1 MRRNRDF
8 GIKQNNGPLMTDHL
22 RDLDIE
28 LELLKR
34 KREILQQEQN
44 MISRIARQNYEQPSS
59 SFRHEHIQFQP
70 QQVDV
75 ANFSNLYEAQGGTR
89 NFRNNLKRQ
98 NQSNWQAPNPPKRF
112 NAPRA
117 VNPWQNDSVQGQRK
131 AFQPPKSSFSP
142 VPLMSVKPGIS
153 QRLKRENPNRRDF
166 QPSKITKSRPKKDN
180 QPKARAQ
187 NVKIVNHQA
196 NEAKNLVSETMKSLE
211 PRNDDH
217 ILHPDKQP
225 SLQMKGRLE
234 LALGS
239 ILKELRLELS
249 SDPDVSEY
257 FATHYIQRIVK
268 RTIRSRIRD
277 VMMGKAVG
285 TINDIL
291 DNYRGAYPKETD
303 LDIIKTVKEA
313 QAYSSKNLSV
323 THLIESDDPQD
334 FFRKNMTRILSNKLD
349 DLFSNL
355 ESFYENKDKEII
367 ESINKLPEPDKSANT
382 NDTDDYSEKVN
393 LQHILNNFFESVPDD
408 NELVKALGGRIDKAK
423 HYIDFMDRLIEQRLP
438 KVLPK
443 FKDMILN
450 ILYHDRD
457 FIGAK
462 AMVMTEMKKKG
473 NTTDESVQQK
483 GNDDGI
489 TEDAE
494 KNENKSVEP
503 SRDTAIDKTTNTTG
517 TTTNDGIYYV
527 KLVGRPKLPARA
539 EICEFLNQFNTNSI
553 KKHKTINNLLV
564 LSFTNKDDYNRI
576 LASNETVIGDATLI
590 IKASE
595 QVVSN
600 KAVNQSSTEKKCE
613 SQNTSDKKEETVNS
627 SYNEALDDSFISN
640 DLDNQ
645 INSLLSSIR
654 QADEED
660 CSKSDNLNENDDVSI
675 EKSAEV
681 TDKTRASDEVDDNN
695 VEDKVNDDISDHNR
709 KADDENDCGDD
720 KPAADKVECT
730 DNADVTREDLTE
742 KSNIGEQNVEKIDEK
757 DNTEMETA
765 CTETTGSGTADT
777 IDEEKDMSTK
787 RSGTDD
793 TNVLNVEN
801 NKNEELKSKVPGRST
816 PTRFS
821 SRLARTPST
830 VTTRRASKL
839 AQNNP

>member
-443 FKDMILN
+443 FKD
-450 ILYHDRD
+450 
-457 FIGAK
+457 
-462 AMVMTEMKKKG
+462 
-473 NTTDESVQQK
+473 
-483 GNDDGI
+483 
-489 TEDAE
+489 
-494 KNENKSVEP
+494 
-503 SRDTAIDKTTNTTG
+503 
-517 TTTNDGIYYV
+517 
-527 KLVGRPKLPARA
+527 LVGRPKLPARA

-600 KAVNQSSTEKKCE
+600 KAVNQGSSEKKCE

-681 TDKTRASDEVDDNN
+681 TDERRASDEVDDNDD
-695 VEDKVNDDISDHNR
+695 EDKVNDDISDHNR

-765 CTETTGSGTADT
+765 CTETIGPETADT
-777 IDEEKDMSTK
+777 IDEEKDTSTK